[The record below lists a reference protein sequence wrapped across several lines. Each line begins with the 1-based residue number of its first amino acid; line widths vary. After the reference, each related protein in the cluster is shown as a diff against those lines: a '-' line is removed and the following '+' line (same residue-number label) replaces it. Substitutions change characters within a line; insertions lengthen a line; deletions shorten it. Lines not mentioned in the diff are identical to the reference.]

1 MNFETNI
8 AIIGL
13 LTSLTSIVIAFLSFK
28 RNEKQDQRKEGKN
41 EGLILTNISYIKT
54 MVERMED
61 NLIKLDERYRNVLER
76 LSKVEASLLNV
87 IKRVDESNKIKGG

>member
-76 LSKVEASLLNV
+76 LSKVEASL
-87 IKRVDESNKIKGG
+87 